1 MDLCV
6 WNVKSKSEPNK
17 YTINQ
22 ISEECSENCRMRCK
36 ECNICV
42 HFYSCS
48 CPDSILQHTICKHM
62 HLVVRYRQQ
71 NEFPSVKDT
80 LDDVLMEEI
89 ATQKQSG
96 SCESV
101 QNRIKVLLNDISSL
115 VQSSNSYEELRITET
130 KLIIVNNN
138 LIALAMEIS
147 STLPIIHGPPNKNAE
162 KQSFSHSKKVR

>member
-1 MDLCV
+1 
-6 WNVKSKSEPNK
+6 
-17 YTINQ
+17 
-22 ISEECSENCRMRCK
+22 
-36 ECNICV
+36 
-42 HFYSCS
+42 
-48 CPDSILQHTICKHM
+48 M

-71 NEFPSVKDT
+71 NELLSVKDT

-115 VQSSNSYEELRITET
+115 VQSSNSYEELT

-138 LIALAMEIS
+138 LIALAIEIS

-162 KQSFSHSKKVR
+162 KQF